1 MEMSL
6 KRAVVQ
12 CTLTMMVMKDVQNTE
27 GDYEM
32 IREFVETVLYN
43 TVETDE
49 SGLFDTT
56 PLAYS
61 VLNPLWDYYMSNLH
75 DGYNVTVP
83 REEM

>member
-27 GDYEM
+27 GDYEI

-49 SGLFDTT
+49 HGLFDTT
-56 PLAYS
+56 LVES
-61 VLNPLWDYYMSNLH
+61 VLNPLWNYYMSNLY
-75 DGYNVTVP
+75 DGYIVTVP

>member
-49 SGLFDTT
+49 HGLFDTT
-56 PLAYS
+56 L
-61 VLNPLWDYYMSNLH
+61 VDNILNPLWNYYMSNLY
-75 DGYNVTVP
+75 DGYIVTVP

>member
-1 MEMSL
+1 MEMRL

-27 GDYEM
+27 GDYEV

-49 SGLFDTT
+49 NGLFDTT
-56 PLAYS
+56 LVES
-61 VLNPLWDYYMSNLH
+61 ILNPLWNYYMSNLH

-83 REEM
+83 RKEM